1 MNNNKFWFLLHSSLY
16 ADYSTRTILFV
27 LDTPHNKIKQG
38 YSTIYILVKHH
49 SHKLFTALKT
59 MVYKS
64 RLYYKLS
71 KQSLQ

>member
-1 MNNNKFWFLLHSSLY
+1 MNNNKFWFLLHISFY
-16 ADYSTRTILFV
+16 ADYSTRMILFV
-27 LDTPHNKIKQG
+27 LYTPQNEIKQG
-38 YSTIYILVKHH
+38 YPTNFILVIHP
-49 SHKLFTALKT
+49 SYKLFTALKT